1 MLKSDSNT
9 SNHILFIFTGSI
21 ACYKAVNVV
30 SKLAQE
36 GHQVQ
41 CILTPSA
48 SQFIGAPTLEG
59 LTGLRVHTSVFEEGQ
74 IMGHIKLIRDAD
86 IVVVAPATANFI
98 NKISAGIAD
107 DLASTL
113 FLAHDFKKPF
123 ILFPA
128 MNSFMYHHPTTQKS
142 IEKLTAMG
150 ITISSTGSGILACGE
165 VGYGKLLEPELILN
179 EIKQN
184 LKNYSSPKTP
194 LDIKRNFNHGNF
206 KNKIL
211 ITGGGTQEKIDSVRF
226 ITNAST
232 GSTSIKMADFFT
244 ELGFQ
249 VTLLLS
255 ERIQEHIKPEID
267 LKKFTSFHDL
277 NSLLKFELKNSNYDY
292 VFHAAAVSDFSVK
305 EIRSMSKNKSK
316 SLPFPRRKVS
326 NKIESNEEICLVLK
340 PNFKIISKLKSY
352 SANKKVKII
361 GFKLTDSKSKNVQD
375 AAVKKLF
382 SNKNV
387 EYVIHNDLH
396 EISTDKTKHA
406 FSLWNKKT
414 GDSLHCVGIA
424 NLNALVA
431 NIILFGDPL

>member
-1 MLKSDSNT
+1 MLKSDLKT

-41 CILTPSA
+41 CVMTPSA
-48 SQFIGAPTLEG
+48 SQFIGTATLEG
-59 LTGLRVHTSVFEEGQ
+59 LTGIRVHTSVFEEGQ

-128 MNSFMYHHPTTQKS
+128 MNSSMYHHPVTQKS
-142 IEKLTAMG
+142 MQNLAAMG

-165 VGYGKLLEPELILN
+165 VGYGKLLEPELILT
-179 EIKQN
+179 EIKKT
-184 LKNYSSPKTP
+184 LKGSSRPKKFLGTKS
-194 LDIKRNFNHGNF
+194 IF
-206 KNKIL
+206 KNRIL

-232 GSTSIKMADFFT
+232 GSTSIKMAEFFT

-255 ERIQEHIKPEID
+255 ERVQEKICSEIS
-267 LKKFTSFHDL
+267 LKKFSSFRDL
-277 NSLLKFELKNSNYDY
+277 NSSLKFELKNSKYDF

-305 EIRSMSKNKSK
+305 EIRSMSRNKSK
-316 SLPFPRRKVS
+316 SKPLPFPTIKGS
-326 NKIESNEEICLVLK
+326 NKIESNEEISLVLE
-340 PNFKIISKLKSY
+340 PNFKIISKLKTY
-352 SANKKVKII
+352 SSNKKVKII
-361 GFKLTDSKSKNVQD
+361 GFKLTDSKLKNVKD
-375 AAVKKLF
+375 AAVKKLL
-382 SNKNV
+382 SDKNV
-387 EYVIHNDLH
+387 DYVIHNDLH

-406 FSLWNKKT
+406 FSLWDKKT
-414 GDSLHCVGIA
+414 GDSIPCAGIA
-424 NLNALVA
+424 NLNTLVV
-431 NIILFGDPL
+431 NNILFGEPL

>member
-1 MLKSDSNT
+1 MLKSDLNT

-41 CILTPSA
+41 CVLTPSA
-48 SQFIGAPTLEG
+48 SQFIGNPTLEG

-128 MNSFMYHHPTTQKS
+128 MNSSMYHHPTTQKS
-142 IEKLTAMG
+142 MEKLTAMG

-165 VGYGKLLEPELILN
+165 VGYGKLLEPELILS
-179 EIKQN
+179 EIKKN
-184 LKNYSSPKTP
+184 LKNYSRPKKF
-194 LDIKRNFNHGNF
+194 LDTKNLF

-232 GSTSIKMADFFT
+232 GTTSIKMAEFFT

-255 ERIQEHIKPEID
+255 ERVQENISPEIR
-267 LKKFTSFHDL
+267 LKKFSSFHDL
-277 NSLLKFELKNSNYDY
+277 NSLLKFELKNSKYDF

-305 EIRSMSKNKSK
+305 EIRSRSQNKSKSK

-375 AAVKKLF
+375 SAVKKLL

-387 EYVIHNDLH
+387 EYVIHNDFH

-414 GDSLHCVGIA
+414 GGSLSCVGIA

-431 NIILFGDPL
+431 NIILFGDAL

>member
-1 MLKSDSNT
+1 MLKSDLKT

-41 CILTPSA
+41 CVMTPSA
-48 SQFIGAPTLEG
+48 SQFIGTATLEG

-128 MNSFMYHHPTTQKS
+128 MNSSMYHHPVTQKS
-142 IEKLTAMG
+142 MQNLAAMG

-165 VGYGKLLEPELILN
+165 VGYGKLLEPELILT
-179 EIKQN
+179 EIKKT
-184 LKNYSSPKTP
+184 LKGSSRPKKFLGTKS
-194 LDIKRNFNHGNF
+194 IF
-206 KNKIL
+206 KNRIL

-232 GSTSIKMADFFT
+232 GSTSIKMAEFFT

-255 ERIQEHIKPEID
+255 ERVQGKICPEIS
-267 LKKFTSFHDL
+267 LKKFSSFRDL
-277 NSLLKFELKNSNYDY
+277 NSSLKFELKNSKYDF

-305 EIRSMSKNKSK
+305 EIRSMSRNKSK
-316 SLPFPRRKVS
+316 SKPLLFPTIKGS
-326 NKIESNEEICLVLK
+326 NKIESNEEISLVLE
-340 PNFKIISKLKSY
+340 PNFKIISKLKKY
-352 SANKKVKII
+352 SSNKKVKII
-361 GFKLTDSKSKNVQD
+361 GFKLTDSKLKKVKD
-375 AAVKKLF
+375 AAVKKLL
-382 SNKNV
+382 SDKNV
-387 EYVIHNDLH
+387 DYVIHNDLH

-406 FSLWNKKT
+406 FSLWDKKT
-414 GDSLHCVGIA
+414 GDSIPCAGIA
-424 NLNALVA
+424 NLNTLIV
-431 NIILFGDPL
+431 NNILFGEPL

>member
-1 MLKSDSNT
+1 MLKSDLKT

-41 CILTPSA
+41 CVMTSSA
-48 SQFIGAPTLEG
+48 SQFIGTATLEG

-86 IVVVAPATANFI
+86 IIVVAPATANFI

-128 MNSFMYHHPTTQKS
+128 MNSSMYHHPVTQKS
-142 IEKLTAMG
+142 MQNLAAMG

-165 VGYGKLLEPELILN
+165 VGYGKLLEPELILA
-179 EIKQN
+179 EIKKT
-184 LKNYSSPKTP
+184 LKGSSRPKRF
-194 LDIKRNFNHGNF
+194 LISKNFF

-232 GSTSIKMADFFT
+232 GSTSIKMAEFFT

-255 ERIQEHIKPEID
+255 ERVQEKICPEIS
-267 LKKFTSFHDL
+267 LKKFSSFHDL
-277 NSLLKFELKNSNYDY
+277 NSLLKFELNNSRYDF

-305 EIRSMSKNKSK
+305 EIKSTSRNKSKSK
-316 SLPFPRRKVS
+316 SLPFPTIEGS
-326 NKIESNEEICLVLK
+326 NKIESNDEICLVLK
-340 PNFKIISKLKSY
+340 PNFKIISRLKTY
-352 SANKKVKII
+352 SANKKIKII
-361 GFKLTDSKSKNVQD
+361 GFKLTDSKLKNVKD
-375 AAVKKLF
+375 AAVKKLL
-382 SNKNV
+382 SNRNV
-387 EYVIHNDLH
+387 DYVIHNDLH

-406 FSLWNKKT
+406 FSLWDKKT
-414 GDSLHCVGIA
+414 GDSIPCAGIA
-424 NLNALVA
+424 NLNSLVV
-431 NIILFGDPL
+431 NKILSGEPL